1 MNCPNCGA
9 ENEAGARFCV
19 ECGAPLE
26 SPVDLPPAPPEFD
39 EGDTDR
45 TILSSASRIAEE
57 AKTVAVTQD
66 QLAAA
71 EATFSNSA
79 SSFNSTPSSAGG
91 AGGFSSS
98 GGGGFWTQRNIIIIA
113 VVAGVLL
120 LLCCCC
126 SVLIG
131 VISADPEILDNLG
144 LRLLPAYLPYI

>member
-1 MNCPNCGA
+1 MKCPNCGA

-19 ECGAPLE
+19 DCGAPLE
-26 SPVDLPPAPPEFD
+26 NPIDLPPAPPEFNED
-39 EGDTDR
+39 DTDR
-45 TILSSASRIAEE
+45 TILSSAGRIAEE

-71 EATFSNSA
+71 EAEAASFNSA
-79 SSFNSTPSSAGG
+79 SSFGSTPSSAGG
-91 AGGFSSS
+91 S

-113 VVAGVLL
+113 VVAVVLL

-131 VISADPEILDNLG
+131 VISADPEIFDNLG
-144 LRLLPAYLPYI
+144 LRVLPAYWPYI